1 MKRCLTILRYRN
13 FKSKRRRKAKR
24 AVILVLVGIAAM
36 VFVGETVRSE
46 AKDEL
51 SMVINK
57 IIKVLKY
64 GDENFEK
71 PDAVVALGMIGD
83 SRAVE
88 PLMEY
93 LKYSKNDHLRT
104 EIVKALGRIGDK
116 RATPALITV
125 LESDSPSYMRA
136 GAAKAL
142 GEIGDRKAI
151 PALERALKDKYS
163 YTRSQAAQSLKKI
176 TGKDYTYE
184 KGSSLE
190 EMEEMMKEIKEME
203 KELPK

>member
-1 MKRCLTILRYRN
+1 MKRYLTILRYRN

-24 AVILVLVGIAAM
+24 AVILLAVSIVAM

-51 SMVINK
+51 SVVVDK

-64 GDENFEK
+64 GGMTEK
-71 PDAVVALGMIGD
+71 ADAVVALGMIGD
-83 SRAVE
+83 PRAVE
-88 PLMEY
+88 PLIEY
-93 LKYSKNDHLRT
+93 LKYSKNVHLRT

-136 GAAKAL
+136 AAAKAL
-142 GEIGDRKAI
+142 GEIGDKRAI
-151 PALERALKDKYS
+151 PALERALKDKYP
-163 YTRSQAAQSLKKI
+163 YIRSQAAQSLKKI

-184 KGSSLE
+184 KGSPLK

>member
-1 MKRCLTILRYRN
+1 MKRYLIIL
-13 FKSKRRRKAKR
+13 
-24 AVILVLVGIAAM
+24 LVVSIVA
-36 VFVGETVRSE
+36 VFVTGKTTSSK

-51 SMVINK
+51 GIVIDR
-57 IIKVLKY
+57 IVKVLKY
-64 GDENFEK
+64 GSMTEK

-88 PLMEY
+88 PLLEH
-93 LKYSKNDHLRT
+93 LKYSKNAHLRT

-142 GEIGDRKAI
+142 GEIGDKKAI
-151 PALERALKDKYS
+151 PALEKALKDKYS

-176 TGKDYTYE
+176 TGKDYSYD
-184 KGSSLE
+184 KGSPLKDI
-190 EMEEMMKEIKEME
+190 EEMMKKIKETE
-203 KELPK
+203 KELPKQK

>member
-1 MKRCLTILRYRN
+1 MKRYLIILLVVSIAVVFLT
-13 FKSKRRRKAKR
+13 S
-24 AVILVLVGIAAM
+24 
-36 VFVGETVRSE
+36 ETVRSKT
-46 AKDEL
+46 KDEL
-51 SMVINK
+51 SVVINK

-83 SRAVE
+83 PRAVE
-88 PLMEY
+88 PLMEH

-104 EIVKALGRIGDK
+104 EIIKALGRIGDK
-116 RATPALITV
+116 RATPALINV

-136 GAAKAL
+136 AAAKAL
-142 GEIGDRKAI
+142 GEIGDRRAV
-151 PALERALKDKYS
+151 PALEKALKDKYS

-184 KGSSLE
+184 KGSPLKE
-190 EMEEMMKEIKEME
+190 AEEMMKEIKEME